1 MYQAHFG
8 LQELPFGITP
18 DTSFAYACA
27 SHQEALNTLL
37 VAVKNGEGFIKIT
50 GEVGT
55 GKTLL
60 CRKFL
65 ATLDD
70 TYASAYIPN
79 PYLEPRTLLL
89 ALAEELGVNLAKE
102 DDQHHLIKGSHAGAA
117 RLRGPGQIGRVMPRR
132 SAGDADR
139 KPRSAAAPDQSRNGK
154 RKLLQVVLF
163 GQPELDDKLAQES
176 VRQLRQRITF
186 QYRLGELGRDE
197 LDYYLAHRLRVAG
210 YRGNRLFTKSAVRA
224 LHRASGGIPRLVN
237 VMAHKTMLLA
247 YGEGAPQVTPQ
258 HVRAATRDTPAAR
271 QTRWWWGG
279 AMLAAVGRRH
289 RLDNIQVTKRP
300 MSLINQ
306 MLQDLEKRRAS
317 GGERGALPNQVRV
330 LPAQGKNRFAV
341 AVGRHGRRGGADRV
355 IRLAAEQQSICPL
368 RRRSPRRCPRRWPRQ
383 LRHR

>member
-60 CRKFL
+60 CRRFL

-89 ALAEELGVNLAKE
+89 ALAEELGVKLARE
-102 DDQHHLIKGSHAGAA
+102 DDQHHVIKALTQALLDFAGHGKSVVLCLDEAQA
-117 RLRGPGQIGRVMPRR
+117 MPIESLEALRLLT
-132 SAGDADR
+132 
-139 KPRSAAAPDQSRNGK
+139 NLETEK

-163 GQPELDDKLAQES
+163 GQPELDDRLAHES

-186 QYRLGELGRDE
+186 HYRLGELGRDE

-210 YRGNRLFTKSAVRA
+210 YLGNRLFTRSAVRA

-237 VMAHKTMLLA
+237 VLAHKTMLLA

-271 QTRWWWGG
+271 QPRWWWGG
-279 AMLAAVGRRH
+279 AMLAA
-289 RLDNIQVTKRP
+289 
-300 MSLINQ
+300 M
-306 MLQDLEKRRAS
+306 A
-317 GGERGALPNQVRV
+317 GGIGWTIFR
-330 LPAQGKNRFAV
+330 
-341 AVGRHGRRGGADRV
+341 
-355 IRLAAEQQSICPL
+355 
-368 RRRSPRRCPRRWPRQ
+368 
-383 LRHR
+383 